1 MQLRNEEDIVEFIA
15 GLLPKPKKI
24 IEVGVGK
31 LPKIALKLA
40 EKFPEAEIIVTDID
54 SQIIQQIGQ
63 QYPQVKAIKDDITK
77 PNIELYQNADLIY
90 SIRPPPELASY
101 LLKLAKKI
109 GVPLIIRPLSSETHE
124 IQSILERAKIIHF
137 KRATLILLRQ
147 AKITQENKSNRIC
160 S

>member
-1 MQLRNEEDIVEFIA
+1 MQLRNEEDIVEFITE
-15 GLLPKPKKI
+15 LLPKPKKI

-63 QYPQVKAIKDDITK
+63 QYPQIKAIKDDITK

-90 SIRPPPELASY
+90 SIRPPPELSPY
-101 LLKLAKKI
+101 LLKLAKKV
-109 GVPLIIRPLSSETHE
+109 GAPLMIRPLSSETYE
-124 IQSILERAKIIHF
+124 IQSILKRAKVIHF
-137 KRATLILLRQ
+137 KQATLILLRQ
-147 AKITQENKSNRIC
+147 A
-160 S
+160 